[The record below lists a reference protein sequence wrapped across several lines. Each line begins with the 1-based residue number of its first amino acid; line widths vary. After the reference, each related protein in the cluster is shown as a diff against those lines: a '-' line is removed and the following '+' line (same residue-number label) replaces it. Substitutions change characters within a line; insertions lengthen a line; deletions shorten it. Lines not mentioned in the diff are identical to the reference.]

1 MMAVESTWLE
11 PQARA
16 GQHTLMA
23 GVVDIVVAS
32 YQGQHYIRQQLT
44 SIQQNIGYLT
54 LVNKVYIVDDG
65 STDETELQVKAL
77 AANDDKLIWVAAEQV
92 NLGPAGNFQ
101 RGMRLTTAPL
111 IMLCDQDDVW
121 FEDKIVLSVQEM
133 QPFIDDQC
141 PVLAFADLHVV
152 DHDLALLCD
161 SYFTHKKI
169 TKSWHQQFGHLLQ
182 QNTVSGCTTIFNRAL
197 LNLALPIPEQAYMH
211 DWWLA
216 LVAKSCGELRFIDR
230 PLLAYRQHASNTIG
244 AKSRSLWQRI
254 QQRRGFV
261 QSVQSV
267 ILQAKA
273 FQSFYLDYPYGRL
286 SGEALELL
294 ELVANLESLTLIQ
307 RLSVLY
313 QGKIT
318 RSHRIARSALLWAVL
333 CKIPYR
339 SK

>member
-1 MMAVESTWLE
+1 MTVKSTLLE
-11 PQARA
+11 QKTFHAEA
-16 GQHTLMA
+16 HVLMT

-32 YQGQHYIRQQLT
+32 YQGERYIRQQLT
-44 SIQQNIGYLT
+44 SIQQNIGYST

-77 AANDDKLIWVAAEQV
+77 AAHDDKLIWVAAEQT

-101 RGMRLTTAPL
+101 RGMGLTTAPL
-111 IMLCDQDDVW
+111 IMLCDQDDIW
-121 FEDKIVLSVQEM
+121 FKDKIALSVQEM
-133 QPFIDDQC
+133 QPFIDDQS

-152 DHDLALLCD
+152 DQDLALLCD
-161 SYFTHKKI
+161 SYFTHKNI
-169 TKSWHQQFGHLLQ
+169 PKSWHQEFGHLLQ

-197 LNLALPIPEQAYMH
+197 LNLALPIPVQAYMH

-216 LVAKSCGELRFIDR
+216 LVAKSCGQLRFIER

-254 QQRRGFV
+254 QQRSGFV

-267 ILQAKA
+267 ILQAQA
-273 FQSFYLDYPYGRL
+273 FQAFYRHYSDGHLP
-286 SGEALELL
+286 SEALEQLQ
-294 ELVANLESLTLIQ
+294 LVANLASLTFIQ
-307 RLSVLY
+307 RIVALY

-318 RSHRIARSALLWAVL
+318 RSHRLARGALLWVVL
-333 CKIPYR
+333 AKIPYR